1 MHGRS
6 GEQRLARQTSLRP
19 SGTGGTVGRGMLCGS
34 FVSARTGTRSRRWR
48 SSSAGRGPAAMCGNS
63 RIDRCTENPSKNAIR
78 TLNLANGS
86 NIVAGTSVTAVY
98 DNLSF
103 TIQSVPGP
111 IVGNGHGLH
120 PWEAEVIRLAGAFA
134 DRLVLAS
141 NPAVQACRRMRLP
154 ADYLYVHP
162 QAVP

>member
-1 MHGRS
+1 MRFI
-6 GEQRLARQTSLRP
+6 R
-19 SGTGGTVGRGMLCGS
+19 VGADWHAVKKMAI
-34 FVSARTGTRSRRWR
+34 VV
-48 SSSAGRGPAAMCGNS
+48 S

-78 TLNLANGS
+78 TVNFANGS

-141 NPAVQACRRMRLP
+141 NPAVEACRRMRLP
-154 ADYLYVHP
+154 ADYLYVP
-162 QAVP
+162 PAVSDHRSGISR

>member
-34 FVSARTGTRSRRWR
+34 FVSARTATRPRRWR

-78 TLNLANGS
+78 TVNFANGS

-98 DNLSF
+98 DKVSRSNLCPAPS
-103 TIQSVPGP
+103 SALASRPDLCGRWPG
-111 IVGNGHGLH
+111 
-120 PWEAEVIRLAGAFA
+120 
-134 DRLVLAS
+134 RLVATAAEQERESQWIAVLGRCSFSSLSLALT
-141 NPAVQACRRMRLP
+141 VLM
-154 ADYLYVHP
+154 Y
-162 QAVP
+162 